1 MKDKNNIEKKE
12 GFFKRAFR
20 EMKENAIAQ
29 HKVDKANLEAVKAES
44 KANLEENRGANT
56 LKRARESARENWENA
71 KLSNSERQAK
81 LREEQEK
88 EISDANERKA
98 EAEERIIKARKIREE
113 EIAKKK
119 AKKEARKKEKQGE

>member
-1 MKDKNNIEKKE
+1 MKENNNVEKKE

-20 EMKENAIAQ
+20 EMKESAIAQ

-44 KANLEENRGANT
+44 RAHFEENRGTNT

-88 EISDANERKA
+88 EIADANDRKA
-98 EAEERIIKARKIREE
+98 EAEERIIKAREIREE
-113 EIAKKK
+113 EIARKK

>member
-12 GFFKRAFR
+12 GFFKRSFR

-44 KANLEENRGANT
+44 RANFEKNRGTNT

-88 EISDANERKA
+88 EIADANERKT

-119 AKKEARKKEKQGE
+119 AVRAARKKEKQGE